1 MTTPSIASPAVSPA
15 SSSAVS
21 PAAAAASAKGASASS
36 AATSGAPASS
46 PQGENPNGILG
57 QNDFL
62 KLMIAQLQAQNPL
75 EPGNSNE
82 YLNELAQFTQV
93 EQTTNLANVSELSG
107 AVQLIGHKVTY
118 DSANGSQTTG
128 TVESVQSSAAGT
140 TVTVEG
146 VAGVKLTA
154 ITEVH

>member
-1 MTTPSIASPAVSPA
+1 MTTPSII
-15 SSSAVS
+15 
-21 PAAAAASAKGASASS
+21 PAAASTHGASASAPP
-36 AATSGAPASS
+36 AATP
-46 PQGENPNGILG
+46 ENPNGILG

-93 EQTTNLANVSELSG
+93 EQTTNLANSSELSG

-118 DSANGSQTTG
+118 DNPDGSQATG
-128 TVESVQSSAAGT
+128 TVESVQSSASGT

-146 VAGVKLTA
+146 VTGVKPTA
-154 ITEVH
+154 ITEVQ

>member
-1 MTTPSIASPAVSPA
+1 MTTNPLTTAH
-15 SSSAVS
+15 
-21 PAAAAASAKGASASS
+21 AAAATSA
-36 AATSGAPASS
+36 TTTPAGGTT
-46 PQGENPNGILG
+46 PENPSGVLG

-93 EQTTNLANVSELSG
+93 EQMTNMANANELSG
-107 AVQLIGHKVTY
+107 AVQLIGRKVSY
-118 DSANGSQTTG
+118 NGTAGALVTG
-128 TVESVQSSAAGT
+128 TVESVQSTATGT

-146 VAGVKLTA
+146 TPGVTLSS
-154 ITEVH
+154 ITDVE

>member
-1 MTTPSIASPAVSPA
+1 MTTPSIASAPTAAPA
-15 SSSAVS
+15 STGAAPAATARSAS
-21 PAAAAASAKGASASS
+21 APSAAAA
-36 AATSGAPASS
+36 TTPASS
-46 PQGENPNGILG
+46 PPAENPNGVLG

-75 EPGNSNE
+75 EPGNANE

-93 EQTTNLANVSELSG
+93 EQTTNLANASELTG

-118 DSANGSQTTG
+118 NNADGTQASG
-128 TVESVQSSAAGT
+128 TVESVQSSASGT

-146 VAGVKLTA
+146 VTGIKTTA
-154 ITEVH
+154 ITEVQ

>member
-1 MTTPSIASPAVSPA
+1 MTTSPLAIAAAATPA
-15 SSSAVS
+15 SS
-21 PAAAAASAKGASASS
+21 GSS
-36 AATSGAPASS
+36 EKTP
-46 PQGENPNGILG
+46 ENPNGVLG

-93 EQTTNLANVSELSG
+93 EQMTNMANANELSG
-107 AVQLIGHKVTY
+107 AVQMIGRKVAY
-118 DSANGSQTTG
+118 NDASGHQATG
-128 TVESVQSSAAGT
+128 TVESVQSSASGT

-146 VAGVKLTA
+146 TSGIALSA
-154 ITEVH
+154 ITNVE